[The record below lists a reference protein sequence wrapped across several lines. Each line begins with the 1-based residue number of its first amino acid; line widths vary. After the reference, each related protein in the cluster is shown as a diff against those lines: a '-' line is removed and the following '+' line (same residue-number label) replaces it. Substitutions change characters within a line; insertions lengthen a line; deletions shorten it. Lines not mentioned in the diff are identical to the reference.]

1 MVHSKKTLFLGLVWS
16 SIDKVGIFAA
26 QMLLELIMARLL
38 MPRDYG
44 LIGMIAVFM
53 SVAQVFVDG
62 GFSSAL
68 IQKKD
73 RTNSDYST
81 IFYICSG
88 LGVCIYLLLLVFS
101 PFISTFY
108 NENLDSLIAVLGL
121 SLIFN
126 SIGVVHRTKLTV
138 DLNFKKQALFSFL
151 SICISGVVAVI
162 LAYYQY
168 GVWALVA
175 QTVLLAFFNNFFLI
189 LNNKWLPELR
199 FSSDSFKQLS
209 GYGFKLLI
217 SGFIN
222 SLYIN
227 TNSLILGKFY
237 DTKTVGYYT
246 KAYQL
251 TIFPV
256 SFLTAVIQRV
266 VFPYMVNFQHE
277 DEKLFSINQKY
288 VTLYLMVFCP
298 VIIIAL
304 FFSRELIILLLTEKW
319 INILIPFKYLLT
331 SCIFFPVI
339 IINMNLFQV
348 KGRITEFLYIE
359 IITKIIGISII
370 FLMYRRGVNYI
381 ALGVLIQ
388 FFLQFIITSVFSCKL
403 LKRKITDQ
411 ITALLPIFLSNA
423 LLFLFAEILIDHL
436 IFKSIFF
443 VVTYILF
450 TYFYYRKILLEVVK
464 TFKR

>member
-1 MVHSKKTLFLGLVWS
+1 MVHYKKTLFLGLVWS

-38 MPRDYG
+38 VPRDYG

-81 IFYICSG
+81 IFYICTG
-88 LGVCIYLLLLVFS
+88 LGVCIYVLLLVFS
-101 PFISTFY
+101 PFISAFY
-108 NENLDSLIAVLGL
+108 NENLNALIAVLGL

-126 SIGVVHRTKLTV
+126 SIGVVHRTRLTV
-138 DLNFKKQALFSFL
+138 DLNFKKQALLSFL
-151 SICISGVVAVI
+151 SICLSGVVAVV
-162 LAYYQY
+162 LAYYKY

-175 QTVLLAFFNNFFLI
+175 QTVLLAFFNNLFLI

-227 TNSLILGKFY
+227 TNSLMLGKFY

-256 SFLTAVIQRV
+256 SFLTSVIQRV
-266 VFPYMVNFQHE
+266 IFPYMVSFQHE
-277 DEKLFSINQKY
+277 DEKLFNINQKY

-298 VIIIAL
+298 LIIIAL

-319 INILIPFKYLLT
+319 ISILIPFKYLLS

-359 IITKIIGISII
+359 IVTKIIGISII
-370 FLMYRRGVNYI
+370 FLMYKRGVNYI
-381 ALGVLIQ
+381 AMGVLIQ
-388 FFLQFIITSVFSCKL
+388 FFLQFIITSFFSCKL
-403 LKRKITDQ
+403 LNRKITEQ

-450 TYFYYRKILLEVVK
+450 TYFYYRKIVLEVVK
-464 TFKR
+464 TFKK